1 MRDDRDTLETVF
13 TDLSEARAML
23 DAARHALER
32 LREASD
38 GDHAPL
44 RQAEAQLER
53 MADEVAR
60 IERVI
65 EGQAVAAR

>member
-13 TDLSEARAML
+13 ADLSEARAML
-23 DAARHALER
+23 DAARHALAR

-38 GDHAPL
+38 GQHAPL
-44 RQAEAQLER
+44 RQAESQLER

-60 IERVI
+60 IERAV
-65 EGQAVAAR
+65 EGQAVGAR